1 MDDTLYRF
9 QSLDTLIEEVHT
21 LFDQWERSEH
31 RPPAIALRTMYLV
44 KLAVHE
50 WVANLIQ
57 HASFNHAPPQ
67 VQLRIRPSGSDVCC
81 MIADNSDGF
90 DLQAYFETAP
100 SALQAF
106 PERGTGL
113 LILQS
118 CTEELSYERTSDGFN
133 RLSFR
138 VSADQDSWL
147 SILY

>member
-9 QSLDTLIEEVHT
+9 QSLDTLIEEVHD
-21 LFDQWERSEH
+21 LFDRWEHTEH
-31 RPPAIALRTMYLV
+31 RPPSVSIRTMYLV

-50 WVANLIQ
+50 WVANLVQ
-57 HASFNHAPPQ
+57 HASFDGGTPRVH
-67 VQLRIRPSGSDVCC
+67 LRIGTDGGDVRC
-81 MIADNSDGF
+81 MIADNSSGF
-90 DLQAYFETAP
+90 DLQAYFDQAP

-118 CTEELSYERTSDGFN
+118 CTEELSYERAPDGFN

-147 SILY
+147 SIQF

>member
-9 QSLDTLIEEVHT
+9 QSLDTLIEEVHS
-21 LFDQWERSEH
+21 LFDSWEQSER
-31 RPPAIALRTMYLV
+31 RPPAVSLRTVYLV
-44 KLAVHE
+44 KLAIHE
-50 WVANLIQ
+50 WVANLVQ
-57 HASFNHAPPQ
+57 HASFDDSSPQ
-67 VQLRIRPSGSDVCC
+67 VHLRIRPADSDLYC

-90 DLQAYFETAP
+90 DLQAYFDEAP

-118 CTEELSYERTSDGFN
+118 CTEELSYERTADGFN

-147 SILY
+147 SIQF